1 MNEREIQ
8 EMVKTGLSHS
18 NISYILRRRHP
29 GVKGFSERSGRRFC
43 PMQNIY
49 DRSAL
54 SDFDMR
60 LVVRAAVREVICSL
74 LLNPYK
80 QMKTF
85 AVSARLYVGWSSVR
99 KKDDKRVSSSRKT

>member
-18 NISYILRRRHP
+18 NISYIPRRRHP
-29 GVKGFSERSGRRFC
+29 GVRGFSERSARRFC

-60 LVVRAAVREVICSL
+60 LVVQAAVREVICSL
-74 LLNPYK
+74 FTKP
-80 QMKTF
+80 
-85 AVSARLYVGWSSVR
+85 V
-99 KKDDKRVSSSRKT
+99 